1 MMKRIRFFV
10 LFFALVFT
18 PLASASFA
26 VYYGQM
32 NSSVYSKLN
41 SFDVIILSPT
51 VDETYVSKLSRN
63 HTVVGY
69 VSLATIGGWE
79 PWAKDVSENLIIGK
93 DSNWDERVVDFSSPE
108 WRRVILDRAVPYILS
123 RGFNG
128 VFLDNLDYVDQYP
141 DKKEGMVDLVRAI
154 RERYPNITIIANR
167 GFSIASGIAP
177 YVDHVLFEDFVTYYD
192 FSSGR
197 YAVFDGSDLQWEFD
211 QVKRLRSLN
220 VSILALSYANLADE
234 SQVEEFSKLIC
245 GYAKEYNVSEVYLAD
260 LSLQR
265 MGFDPCEP
273 HATGTVN
280 RTPQESP
287 KGKNGKAVCGPAFFL
302 PLILLGR
309 FILR

>member
-41 SFDVIILSPT
+41 SFDVIILSPPT

-123 RGFNG
+123 RGGFNG

-167 GFSIASGIAP
+167 GGFSIASGIAP

-192 FSSGR
+192 FSSGATR
-197 YAVFDGSDLQWEFD
+197 FSMGATFNGSSIRLKGSDPSTS
-211 QVKRLRSLN
+211 RYS
-220 VSILALSYANLADE
+220 
-234 SQVEEFSKLIC
+234 
-245 GYAKEYNVSEVYLAD
+245 
-260 LSLQR
+260 
-265 MGFDPCEP
+265 
-273 HATGTVN
+273 H
-280 RTPQESP
+280 
-287 KGKNGKAVCGPAFFL
+287 
-302 PLILLGR
+302 
-309 FILR
+309 